1 MPSHSHSHYDINA
14 DELRAARE
22 RRRQA
27 RHRRPTA
34 DAPHPPRKRI
44 KKRATLG
51 WSTLGNSLIL
61 IGSLVFSLFFLII
74 GSFRLTD
81 YHRYQAQ
88 VSDKREQLA
97 AIHKQRDIG
106 RRRLAILNSST
117 GQEQLLL
124 ERGYLP
130 PGDRFLLFPAT
141 PAEERAATI
150 PKNDL
155 APHPPALENEDAGV
169 SSWQR
174 AGRSMGRLWNRFQSD
189 DATARQ

>member
-1 MPSHSHSHYDINA
+1 MQPTSHYDINA
-14 DELRAARE
+14 DELRAVRA

-27 RHRRPTA
+27 RHRPPSQ
-34 DAPHPPRKRI
+34 DAPPQPRRRL

-51 WSTLGNSLIL
+51 WSALGNTLIL
-61 IGSLVFSLFFLII
+61 AGSLVLSLFFLII
-74 GSFRLTD
+74 GSWRLAD

-88 VSDKREQLA
+88 VRDKREQLA
-97 AIHKQRDIG
+97 AIDKQRDIG
-106 RRRLAILNSST
+106 RRRLAILNSPT

-130 PGDRFLLFPAT
+130 PGDRFLLFPST

-155 APHPPALENEDAGV
+155 SPHPPALENAAAGA
-169 SSWQR
+169 SAWQR
-174 AGRSMGRLWNRFQSD
+174 AGRSMGSWWKRFQSD
-189 DATARQ
+189 DATARR